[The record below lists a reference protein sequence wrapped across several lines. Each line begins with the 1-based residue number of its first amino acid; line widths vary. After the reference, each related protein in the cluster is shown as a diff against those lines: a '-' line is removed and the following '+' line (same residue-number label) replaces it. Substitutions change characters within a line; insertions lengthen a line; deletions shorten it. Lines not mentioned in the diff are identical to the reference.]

1 MYIERHSI
9 KIQFDMQ
16 IFFFKIGV
24 NIQKLTHLACLLNT
38 NSRPSQGE
46 YLAYGSLLSEASSQN
61 GKVKFLLT
69 YSTRDRACVLLN
81 VLKDLWSV
89 TKEFL

>member
-16 IFFFKIGV
+16 VFFFKIGV
-24 NIQKLTHLACLLNT
+24 NIQKLTHLACLLNN

-69 YSTRDRACVLLN
+69 YSTKNRACVLLN
-81 VLKDLWSV
+81 LLKNLPFV
-89 TKEFL
+89 THGFC